1 MCNCQRQIED
11 FVIFAS
17 ISSSFYK
24 QQLPIPLEVIVTI
37 MVKLIIIVYFGRT
50 KAS

>member
-11 FVIFAS
+11 FVIRCL
-17 ISSSFYK
+17 YK